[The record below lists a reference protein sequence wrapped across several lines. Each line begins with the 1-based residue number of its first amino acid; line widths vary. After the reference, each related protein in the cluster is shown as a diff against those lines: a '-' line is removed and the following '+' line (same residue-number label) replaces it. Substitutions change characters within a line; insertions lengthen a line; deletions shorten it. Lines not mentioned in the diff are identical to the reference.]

1 MELQADIVTFEPCD
15 DEFIAYA
22 FFRAGKASDK
32 HYLAISRSLEPGNEG
47 DVVLE
52 LDDQS
57 RQANDGILEWKLD
70 ENRLTLCIESR
81 AAKDLG
87 IVGDPII
94 VVDFAMNRDAREG
107 LERTL
112 SAILGDGLEAGSRP
126 GRAKVSG
133 TR

>member
-1 MELQADIVTFEPCD
+1 MEFQADIVTFEPCD

-22 FFRAGKASDK
+22 FFRSQNASDK
-32 HYLAISRSLEPGNEG
+32 HYLVISRCLEPGNEG
-47 DVVLE
+47 DVALE

-57 RQANDGILEWKLD
+57 RSTNDGILEWKLD
-70 ENRLTLCIESR
+70 EHRLTLDLESR

-87 IVGDPII
+87 IIGDPII
-94 VVDFAMNRDAREG
+94 VVRFAMTRDSLEG

-112 SAILGDGLEAGSRP
+112 SAIFGDRP
-126 GRAKVSG
+126 EPRGRSGRPKVSG